1 MKHRID
7 GEHQLTIN
15 SVFAGLRQYLQDIIH
30 TEVKFQSINNFMKI
44 IASNSLVARYTI
56 LHEWCTALKNDM
68 NNSLGYFGTQDGMS
82 LIRYERHIYRSYV
95 SF

>member
-1 MKHRID
+1 
-7 GEHQLTIN
+7 
-15 SVFAGLRQYLQDIIH
+15 
-30 TEVKFQSINNFMKI
+30 MKI